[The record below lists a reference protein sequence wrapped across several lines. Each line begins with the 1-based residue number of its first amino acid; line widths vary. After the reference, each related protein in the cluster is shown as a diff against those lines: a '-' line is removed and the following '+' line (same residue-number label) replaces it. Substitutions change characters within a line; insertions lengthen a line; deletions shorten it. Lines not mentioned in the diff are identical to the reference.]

1 MTAKTNQR
9 WGGRNHTSVSRFV
22 MSIVDYLNFFLVT
35 FFKSNKY
42 MTLSLCLASLPA
54 VADAL
59 TKVTGKLVH
68 K

>member
-1 MTAKTNQR
+1 MITAKIQQAR
-9 WGGRNHTSVSRFV
+9 LPDFLFV
-22 MSIVDYLNFFLVT
+22 VT

-42 MTLSLCLASLPA
+42 MILAIYVASLPA
-54 VADAL
+54 VADEL